1 MRKSYSIFERLVR
14 KYTGLRV
21 EAEYRF
27 HPARDW
33 AFDFAIP
40 ACRLAIEVEGGVHNG
55 GRPIRP
61 DGFVRDMLKYNEAA
75 AAGWLLI
82 RVTPD
87 ELLSLKTLR
96 LIIRIARREA
106 I

>member
-55 GRPIRP
+55 GRHIRP

-75 AAGWLLI
+75 AAGWPAGQS
-82 RVTPD
+82 RC
-87 ELLSLKTLR
+87 R
-96 LIIRIARREA
+96 
-106 I
+106 

>member
-1 MRKSYSIFERLVR
+1 
-14 KYTGLRV
+14 
-21 EAEYRF
+21 
-27 HPARDW
+27 
-33 AFDFAIP
+33 
-40 ACRLAIEVEGGVHNG
+40 
-55 GRPIRP
+55 
-61 DGFVRDMLKYNEAA
+61 MLKYNEAA

-96 LIIRIARREA
+96 LIIRVARREA

>member
-1 MRKSYSIFERLVR
+1 MSGWCASTPAFGWRRNTASIRPA
-14 KYTGLRV
+14 TGRSTS
-21 EAEYRF
+21 
-27 HPARDW
+27 P
-33 AFDFAIP
+33 AIP

-55 GRPIRP
+55 GRHIRP

-96 LIIRIARREA
+96 LIIRVARREA
-106 I
+106 N

>member
-1 MRKSYSIFERLVR
+1 MRKSFSIFERLVR

-40 ACRLAIEVEGGVHNG
+40 AACIT
-55 GRPIRP
+55 
-61 DGFVRDMLKYNEAA
+61 AA
-75 AAGWLLI
+75 ATYAPTVSCGI
-82 RVTPD
+82 C
-87 ELLSLKTLR
+87 
-96 LIIRIARREA
+96 
-106 I
+106 